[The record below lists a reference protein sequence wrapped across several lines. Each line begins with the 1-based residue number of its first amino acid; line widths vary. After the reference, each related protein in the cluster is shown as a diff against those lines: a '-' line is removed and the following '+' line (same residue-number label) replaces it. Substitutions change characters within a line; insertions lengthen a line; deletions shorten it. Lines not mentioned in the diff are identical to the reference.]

1 MTLQKYKDFQ
11 SKSVPFQEAS
21 INLYSLLCGIRQHS
35 VNWSIHAWVAKHLRP
50 FIVTVVS

>member
-1 MTLQKYKDFQ
+1 MSLQKYKYFQ

-21 INLYSLLCGIRQHS
+21 INLYSLLRGIRQHS